1 MEFSFAEKYRLELRW
16 NKIRYVEDQKA
27 VLEGCYFTGPVLN
40 EMLILNQE
48 DSISLDFVN
57 QYLIFVESFYIASLS
72 WKEVRHTPNKIF
84 LFNVLL
90 ENRYLNVVPKLK
102 NNDYIIIDTSKH
114 EDEEHLYNLV
124 YTSYLVNE
132 NGELYNFREMK

>member
-1 MEFSFAEKYRLELRW
+1 
-16 NKIRYVEDQKA
+16 
-27 VLEGCYFTGPVLN
+27 
-40 EMLILNQE
+40 
-48 DSISLDFVN
+48 
-57 QYLIFVESFYIASLS
+57 
-72 WKEVRHTPNKIF
+72 
-84 LFNVLL
+84 LL